1 MYVEQAD
8 GGGGALV
15 FVVEMFNVGKW
26 NVVGKGARGELL
38 VFEGLGSD
46 IYQAVTV
53 CGTPRTSEA
62 KRSPKIAAGD
72 LRRSHHRA
80 RAV

>member
-38 VFEGLGSD
+38 VFEGLGSYIPGCHSLRD
-46 IYQAVTV
+46 STNKRGKAL
-53 CGTPRTSEA
+53 A
-62 KRSPKIAAGD
+62 KNCCR
-72 LRRSHHRA
+72 
-80 RAV
+80 